1 MQAINSLNYDLMNFI
16 VAIIALL
23 VALYSIWYTW
33 HCNRRKIT
41 ITNGD
46 FFSTA
51 ANPPIARFE
60 ICNLSPV
67 PVTIENVEFFSG
79 PKSSIQPLLDY
90 EPEQTYTVM
99 GSFGFKIPDVIS
111 TYQYADIL
119 NSPQVVQPYSSL
131 ELGYYFDEYHPL
143 LTIKVSC
150 GERIHHFKKHQSFS
164 VHFSNIQD

>member
-1 MQAINSLNYDLMNFI
+1 MEIIDSLNYDLMNFI
-16 VAIIALL
+16 VAILALL
-23 VALYSIWYTW
+23 IALYSIWYTR

-41 ITNGD
+41 IVNGD
-46 FFSTA
+46 FFLTA

-67 PVTIENVEFFSG
+67 PVTIENVEFFS
-79 PKSSIQPLLDY
+79 KSKLTVQPLLDY
-90 EPEQTYTVM
+90 EPKQTYTATGPFNLEV
-99 GSFGFKIPDVIS
+99 PDIIS
-111 TYQYADIL
+111 DYEYTDIL
-119 NSPQVVQPYSSL
+119 DSPQIIQPYSSL

-150 GERIHHFKKHQSFS
+150 NERIHHFKKHQSFS